1 MERRLHLSRLY
12 RVGEHAMYA
21 AYCQDGSGRNSMRA
35 FMIVTLLLVAIAMAL
50 SLAHALE
57 LPGKLRLKEA
67 TYKSVQEIYY
77 PGFTIGGFAEI
88 GGIIALAI
96 LLYLTPYP
104 GGRFWWTLAALVFLV
119 AEHATYWLVTHPVNN
134 FWVQDVAVSKP
145 AATFFSLLRRKQS
158 GDWKDLRDVWEA
170 SHVARAGLA
179 MLSLISI
186 AVAATFYAGSE

>member
-1 MERRLHLSRLY
+1 MPQER
-12 RVGEHAMYA
+12 
-21 AYCQDGSGRNSMRA
+21 GSGSNTMRV

-67 TYKSVQEIYY
+67 TYKSVQAIYY
-77 PGFTIGGFAEI
+77 PGFTVGGFAEI

-104 GGRFWWTLAALVFLV
+104 SARFWWILAALVLLV

-134 FWVQDVAVSKP
+134 FWVEDVAVSKS
-145 AATFFSLLRRKQS
+145 ASTFFSIFSRKQA
-158 GDWKDLRDVWEA
+158 GDWKDLRNVWEA

-186 AVAATFYAGSE
+186 AVAATLFTEG